1 MGKSYRKNPIFKNTN
16 AESDRFGK
24 TSANRKLRGKV
35 REVLKNYDPETDED
49 IIIPEVEEVSDSW
62 DWPSDGKSYKPSW
75 ERGPDKR
82 DMSK

>member
-1 MGKSYRKNPIFKNTN
+1 MGKSYRKNPIFKNSN

-35 REVLKNYDPETDED
+35 REALKNYDPEIDED
-49 IIIPEVEEVSDSW
+49 IIIPEVEEVSDSL

>member
-1 MGKSYRKNPIFKNTN
+1 MGKSYRRNPIFKNNN

-35 REVLKNYDPETDED
+35 REALKNYDPEIDED

>member
-1 MGKSYRKNPIFKNTN
+1 MGKSYRKNPIFKNTS

-35 REVLKNYDPETDED
+35 REALKNYDPEVDDD
-49 IIIPEVEEVSDSW
+49 IVLPEVEEVSDSL

>member
-1 MGKSYRKNPIFKNTN
+1 VGKSYRKNPIFKNSN

-35 REVLKNYDPETDED
+35 REALKNYDPEIDED
-49 IIIPEVEEVSDSW
+49 IIIPEVEEVSDSL

>member
-1 MGKSYRKNPIFKNTN
+1 VGKSYRKNPIFKNTS

-35 REVLKNYDPETDED
+35 REALKNYDPETDED
-49 IIIPEVEEVSDSW
+49 IIIPEVEEVSDSL